1 MWPVAHPS
9 QEAKRV
15 QSNLFYRHKNASA
28 TFIRSQMDRMCLALW
43 RFCRFCQKWKRSLDF
58 LATSAAASQIHM
70 RMQDA
75 ASCQMCVWYFAKHK
89 HNIAGKEH
97 KTSLKLQCTCIE
109 PSHFQGPSHVIH
121 VSWKRKTQKPKNG
134 NYSIPHV
141 GFNRIFCNGCIS
153 HLYIF
158 LFSELETFDEGCQP
172 AQSAASFDPGQK
184 LFQKLFPFVPSAT
197 DLLGRILLKQ
207 HRFSQFST
215 GWTAS
220 GLFGGILQILVR
232 SRRFWY
238 FPKSW
243 RFIASLIFTA
253 PTNFPRHASRP
264 VL

>member
-1 MWPVAHPS
+1 
-9 QEAKRV
+9 
-15 QSNLFYRHKNASA
+15 
-28 TFIRSQMDRMCLALW
+28 MDRMCLTLW

-121 VSWKRKTQKPKNG
+121 VSWMRKTQKPKNG

-207 HRFSQFST
+207 HKSSQIPMV
-215 GWTAS
+215 WTAS
-220 GLFGGILQILVR
+220 GFLVESCKSLCGRAGSDISLNLEDSLPHLYLLHLQI
-232 SRRFWY
+232 SPDTHQFY
-238 FPKSW
+238 IMGNHKTC
-243 RFIASLIFTA
+243 FIHRLNIW
-253 PTNFPRHASRP
+253 
-264 VL
+264 

>member
-28 TFIRSQMDRMCLALW
+28 TFIRSQMDRMCLTLW

-97 KTSLKLQCTCIE
+97 KTSLKLQCPCIE

-121 VSWKRKTQKPKNG
+121 VSWMRKTQKPKNG
-134 NYSIPHV
+134 MFMLVLTISFVMVVSHTCIFSFSPSLKLLMRVASLPGLLLPSIPVKSYFRNFSPLFHLPLICLG
-141 GFNRIFCNGCIS
+141 GFCWNN
-153 HLYIF
+153 
-158 LFSELETFDEGCQP
+158 
-172 AQSAASFDPGQK
+172 
-184 LFQKLFPFVPSAT
+184 T
-197 DLLGRILLKQ
+197 DLVKFQWFELLLDI
-207 HRFSQFST
+207 
-215 GWTAS
+215 WWNLPNPCA
-220 GLFGGILQILVR
+220 VA
-232 SRRFWY
+232 
-238 FPKSW
+238 PV
-243 RFIASLIFTA
+243 LIF
-253 PTNFPRHASRP
+253 P
-264 VL
+264 